1 MGTILTAGTDGILCW
16 FNTLG
21 RDPVCK
27 LVLKVRKNFFYWKRP
42 DFWLRFRRD
51 RSYRSW
57 NATNTAFFFF
67 FVDKILKTTSICY
80 NFTSH
85 GGTKYI
91 HIIYIKHEQYY
102 RSDLQQNIFWMYGRN
117 SRTARKIFS
126 RATNDWFLIS
136 MHILCPF
143 LFQGIQFLSVDALPS
158 GKHVVLGTREGQ

>member
-16 FNTLG
+16 FNPLG

-27 LVLKVRKNFFYWKRP
+27 LVLKVRKSFFLIEKGQIF
-42 DFWLRFRRD
+42 DCVLD
-51 RSYRSW
+51 V
-57 NATNTAFFFF
+57 TGLIDHEMQLTMLF

-91 HIIYIKHEQYY
+91 HIIFIKHEQYY
-102 RSDLQQNIFWMYGRN
+102 RSDLQQKIFWMYGRN

>member
-16 FNTLG
+16 FNPLG

-27 LVLKVRKNFFYWKRP
+27 LVLKVRKIFFIEKGQIFDCVLDVTGRI
-42 DFWLRFRRD
+42 DHGMQL
-51 RSYRSW
+51 
-57 NATNTAFFFF
+57 TLLFF

-102 RSDLQQNIFWMYGRN
+102 RSDLQQ
-117 SRTARKIFS
+117 KIF
-126 RATNDWFLIS
+126 
-136 MHILCPF
+136 
-143 LFQGIQFLSVDALPS
+143 
-158 GKHVVLGTREGQ
+158 

>member
-16 FNTLG
+16 FNPLG

-27 LVLKVRKNFFYWKRP
+27 LVLKVRKSFFLIEKGQIF
-42 DFWLRFRRD
+42 DCVLD
-51 RSYRSW
+51 V
-57 NATNTAFFFF
+57 TGLIDHEMQLTMLF

-91 HIIYIKHEQYY
+91 HIIFIKHEQYY
-102 RSDLQQNIFWMYGRN
+102 RSDLQRKIFWMYGRN